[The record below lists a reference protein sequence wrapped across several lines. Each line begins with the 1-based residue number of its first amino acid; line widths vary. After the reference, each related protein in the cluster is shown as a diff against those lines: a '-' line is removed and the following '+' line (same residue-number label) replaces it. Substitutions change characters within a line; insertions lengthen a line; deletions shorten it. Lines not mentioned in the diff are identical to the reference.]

1 MLTSYDH
8 LPSNVLTLSGY
19 DFFQFIKSTLGEN
32 EANLLNKISARTTSS
47 LMVIEDPLEIFN
59 QDVEDQELDEL
70 KEKLCFKMK
79 NENVLIKPGVLSG
92 FRSLKKALKE
102 KLDEHMKHPRK

>member
-32 EANLLNKISARTTSS
+32 EAILLNKISVRTTSS

-70 KEKLCFKMK
+70 KEILCFKMK
-79 NENVLIKPGVLSG
+79 NENFFKRTFQYFPNGKSDLST
-92 FRSLKKALKE
+92 E
-102 KLDEHMKHPRK
+102 NKLTAYG